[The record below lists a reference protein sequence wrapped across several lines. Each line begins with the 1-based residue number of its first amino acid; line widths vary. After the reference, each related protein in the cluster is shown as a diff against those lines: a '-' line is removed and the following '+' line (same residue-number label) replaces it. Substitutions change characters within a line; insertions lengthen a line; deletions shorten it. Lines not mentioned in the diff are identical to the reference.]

1 MDTPATLAA
10 APFTLGSGREH
21 VRSTVPLSKTRCAR
35 PLLYYGARM
44 RPLLSL
50 LTLLALCACGQPGG
64 TANSHGADP
73 GAPPEGNRPGL
84 ATETR
89 KIELA
94 LDHDFGILA
103 HGEQRTHEFE
113 VDLGLLGEPFVPLR
127 VHLEC
132 SCGRADLRYRNE
144 QGQER
149 FLDGTAF
156 PRNLPAQGEKAYL
169 HIELDTRKKEAVD
182 LPKTTS
188 RGYILLQQVEDPNGM
203 GRIRWPFVIRFGI
216 DAPVEL
222 RPFAALDFGTVAQ
235 SSVGELVTTLR
246 GDDNHKDLA
255 FLEARATDGD
265 LQVTLEP
272 KDGYTQLRARVV
284 PNQLGNH
291 RAAVAVKTSDPDY
304 QVGMVATWKVVP
316 DLEASPMNK
325 ITFSTDLGKEQG
337 ERALLRQFVLV
348 TDHAANRN
356 PEFVVVE
363 IVAAD
368 GSDASS
374 HFEAKLTPVPTA
386 GRKQRL
392 QVRYLGGLEAA
403 FRGKIVLG
411 KPGETTVVGAPRLPI
426 DLAVFPKKH
435 P

>member
-1 MDTPATLAA
+1 
-10 APFTLGSGREH
+10 
-21 VRSTVPLSKTRCAR
+21 
-35 PLLYYGARM
+35 M

-50 LTLLALCACGQPGG
+50 LALLVLTCCEKGG
-64 TANSHGADP
+64 SPASTNGEASKAQAGSPTSGGA
-73 GAPPEGNRPGL
+73 RPGL
-84 ATETR
+84 VPQTDKLGLKLE
-89 KIELA
+89 
-94 LDHDFGILA
+94 HDFGVLP
-103 HGEQRTHEFE
+103 HGAQRTHELV
-113 VDLGLLGEPFVPLR
+113 VDLAKLGQPFVPLR

-144 QGQER
+144 AGDER

-156 PRNLPAQGEKAYL
+156 PRNLPAQGETAFL

-182 LPKTTS
+182 LPKTAS

-203 GRIRWPFVIRFGI
+203 GRIRVPFVIRFGI

-222 RPFAALDFGTVAQ
+222 RPFAALDFGAIAQ
-235 SSVGELVTTLR
+235 SSTGELLTTLR
-246 GDDNHKDLA
+246 GDENHRDLQ
-255 FLEARATDGD
+255 FLEARSLDGD

-291 RAAVAVKTSDPDY
+291 RTAVAVKTSDPDY
-304 QVGMVATWKVVP
+304 QVGLVATWKVVP
-316 DLEASPMNK
+316 DLEATPMNK
-325 ITFSTDLGKEQG
+325 ITFTTDLRQPQDEG
-337 ERALLRQFVLV
+337 AMLRQFVLV
-348 TDHAANRN
+348 TDHATQRT
-356 PEFVVVE
+356 PEFEVVE
-363 IVAAD
+363 VVADD

-374 HFEAKLTPVPTA
+374 HFAVELSPVPTA

-392 QVRYLGGLEAA
+392 EVRYLGGLEAM

-426 DLAVFPKKH
+426 DLVVFPTKH